1 MSLDLNLGDADG
13 GEDAETPDD
22 CQDARPDEL
31 PEPALAAIDLALA
44 EHETPTDEQFVIRVP
59 VSVSPT
65 AEGSEAL
72 DPHDAEP
79 AAATPV
85 TIEPGPAEVEAGSA
99 EVQPDDDQRFQGAV
113 VAIDAALRGAT
124 LDPNPRVVDLLEDRA
139 DPREVT
145 PRFALPNLMSFLGWR
160 GSMPSE
166 PPAPIEPQQ
175 EHAVR
180 LKAVRREAEAPAAQV
195 AELEAQAAQ
204 QIQEQIEAQVQE
216 PIEVQVEAA
225 VSEIRAETTRQHDS
239 ALVAMQAELDN
250 AEARQMEHVEQ
261 VERERDFA
269 ARAEAARREAEVAH
283 AAEMTE
289 LKA

>member
-44 EHETPTDEQFVIRVP
+44 EHETPTDEQFVVRVP

-124 LDPNPRVVDLLEDRA
+124 LDPNP
-139 DPREVT
+139 
-145 PRFALPNLMSFLGWR
+145 
-160 GSMPSE
+160 
-166 PPAPIEPQQ
+166 
-175 EHAVR
+175 
-180 LKAVRREAEAPAAQV
+180 
-195 AELEAQAAQ
+195 
-204 QIQEQIEAQVQE
+204 
-216 PIEVQVEAA
+216 
-225 VSEIRAETTRQHDS
+225 
-239 ALVAMQAELDN
+239 
-250 AEARQMEHVEQ
+250 
-261 VERERDFA
+261 
-269 ARAEAARREAEVAH
+269 
-283 AAEMTE
+283 
-289 LKA
+289 